1 MEIFGYE
8 IGLFYARKAAKAETR
23 ASPSYELT
31 NPQLL
36 TVLGYPNGQFNAK
49 IGVDNN
55 VVLEIA
61 PAWAA
66 IRYISEGIAN
76 LGRGIFRRDTD
87 GDVFPDY
94 NSPIAQLFNGRVH
107 PHYTTFDFLQT
118 LVTNACLGNGYARIY
133 RDPGTFRPTMLEII
147 PQDLVSIVYGQ
158 DGQLFYWISGI
169 IDDKSVNVVLPETEM
184 IHIKGVTMT
193 GAAGRRVSLV
203 HRNNFAQDI
212 AALQYSNKYFEQGAT
227 VGGVVTFPNPITKEQ
242 RIAAEAKLRDQHAGA
257 ANAGGVMILDA
268 GAKYEA
274 IQNNPKDA
282 AVIDFRSLTTVTVSQ
297 IFKVPLHLLSDLTKS
312 TFSNI
317 EQQNQDF
324 VVHCLE
330 PWAGKI
336 EEEFTSKLF
345 TTSEVR
351 TRRRF
356 FAFDF
361 TQYKMGD
368 MQSQA
373 AFFSSMV
380 QNGIMSRN
388 EVRAKFNMNRMEG
401 GDDLTVQINLTPIDL
416 LEKVM
421 TQKTTVPEPTA
432 NNTPDDE
439 PEQTT
444 ASDDE

>member
-1 MEIFGYE
+1 M
-8 IGLFYARKAAKAETR
+8 
-23 ASPSYELT
+23 
-31 NPQLL
+31 
-36 TVLGYPNGQFNAK
+36 
-49 IGVDNN
+49 
-55 VVLEIA
+55 
-61 PAWAA
+61 
-66 IRYISEGIAN
+66 
-76 LGRGIFRRDTD
+76 
-87 GDVFPDY
+87 
-94 NSPIAQLFNGRVH
+94 
-107 PHYTTFDFLQT
+107 
-118 LVTNACLGNGYARIY
+118 
-133 RDPGTFRPTMLEII
+133 
-147 PQDLVSIVYGQ
+147 
-158 DGQLFYWISGI
+158 
-169 IDDKSVNVVLPETEM
+169 
-184 IHIKGVTMT
+184 
-193 GAAGRRVSLV
+193 
-203 HRNNFAQDI
+203 
-212 AALQYSNKYFEQGAT
+212 
-227 VGGVVTFPNPITKEQ
+227 
-242 RIAAEAKLRDQHAGA
+242 
-257 ANAGGVMILDA
+257 
-268 GAKYEA
+268 
-274 IQNNPKDA
+274 
-282 AVIDFRSLTTVTVSQ
+282 
-297 IFKVPLHLLSDLTKS
+297 
-312 TFSNI
+312 
-317 EQQNQDF
+317 
-324 VVHCLE
+324 HCLE